1 MNYFS
6 FLYFGPCSFEVLVS
20 NTSIFIKSLPWYHK
34 NHESETAYYTLTLLT
49 RVNFCLQVHRF
60 CSNFQC
66 FYLFIYLI
74 MYERIK
80 ISSWYYLINSKIESQ
95 LRSKYIYK
103 LPMLSGFAWE
113 IGRKTWRKENKLLIW
128 TEIFSET
135 SWVLGL
141 GYEKE
146 MSKTTGLSFLEVTDP
161 QYIVAWRVIEEAD
174 ASATKFEDAILTLEQ
189 EFGSLM

>member
-135 SWVLGL
+135 STWSWLWKGDVKNHWLKFFG
-141 GYEKE
+141 GDR
-146 MSKTTGLSFLEVTDP
+146 SPVHCCLEGDRGSWCFSN
-161 QYIVAWRVIEEAD
+161 QIWRCYSDSGTRVW
-174 ASATKFEDAILTLEQ
+174 
-189 EFGSLM
+189 